1 MGILGIR
8 ETGIVIITGVVTGPI
23 GVSFVKENVVT
34 IGYRSILI
42 LEFSHILT
50 ALYAYDGLVG
60 YSQLHTQLV
69 LTIHQIEL
77 FVGCNTGFH
86 RVSIGSILIMQLV
99 IAHHIVGKRSLRS
112 EERRVGKECR

>member
-99 IAHHIVGKRSLRS
+99 IAHHKIGRASCR
-112 EERRVGKECR
+112 ERV